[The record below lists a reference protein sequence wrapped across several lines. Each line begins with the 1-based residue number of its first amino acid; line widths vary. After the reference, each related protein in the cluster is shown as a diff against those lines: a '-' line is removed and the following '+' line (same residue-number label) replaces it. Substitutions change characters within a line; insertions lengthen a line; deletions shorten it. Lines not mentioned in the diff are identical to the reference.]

1 MTGQLL
7 DSEHAR
13 YLAQQ
18 RHGVLATIAPSG
30 SPQAK
35 PVGFRYDPQ
44 RGTIDI
50 AGYDMEHS
58 AKFRN
63 VGIDPRVAFTVND
76 APDPEAGAAGVRF
89 AEIRG
94 IAEQVRLDD
103 PEDAGIGSW
112 IIRIHPRRLVS
123 YNVGRSGFHSADL
136 GGGRGTEGDG
146 RPVIGLSGDVADRA
160 RRAVERQVD
169 ELQAGLGDGDAETY
183 NRHFASDVI
192 WGSPYGATVDGYE
205 PLHAIHGRMHAAADH
220 AASRYEIVRVLVPAP
235 DVALAQVR
243 RAALDDLAIRSPR
256 TRARIGSPRWRSTSW
271 CAAARSGGL
280 PPDRTP

>member
-63 VGIDPRVAFTVND
+63 VGIDPRVAFTVDD

-103 PEDAGIGSW
+103 PGDAT
-112 IIRIHPRRLVS
+112 RRDNLHHPRTDAL
-123 YNVGRSGFHSADL
+123 
-136 GGGRGTEGDG
+136 RGSQ
-146 RPVIGLSGDVADRA
+146 RVHA
-160 RRAVERQVD
+160 RRSSVALQIQKAPSPLLALAV
-169 ELQAGLGDGDAETY
+169 LGA
-183 NRHFASDVI
+183 
-192 WGSPYGATVDGYE
+192 GATAVHS
-205 PLHAIHGRMHAAADH
+205 LWS
-220 AASRYEIVRVLVPAP
+220 SR
-235 DVALAQVR
+235 R
-243 RAALDDLAIRSPR
+243 R
-256 TRARIGSPRWRSTSW
+256 
-271 CAAARSGGL
+271 
-280 PPDRTP
+280 